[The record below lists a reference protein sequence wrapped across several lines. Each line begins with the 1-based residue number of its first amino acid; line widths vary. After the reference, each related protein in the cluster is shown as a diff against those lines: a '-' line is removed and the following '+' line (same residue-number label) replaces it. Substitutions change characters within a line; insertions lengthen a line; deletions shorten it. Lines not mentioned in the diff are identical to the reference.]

1 MKRKEK
7 KEKKEIKIQIKKK
20 AFIGVYDYTVIL
32 TYLSLVSA
40 VAGIILAL
48 EGEPT
53 LAVLCV
59 AFSGFCD
66 AFDGAVARTKKNRT
80 DDERNFGIQL
90 DSICDVI
97 SFGVTPAVICYT
109 LGVDGVIGF
118 LFCAAYV
125 LCALIRLAFF
135 NVLEIKRQQVE
146 DGAGKGYRG
155 LPVTSI
161 CFIFPAV
168 YFCRYLLNWIF
179 APHGNMIF
187 VVLLHVMLAVV
198 AFLFILDF
206 KMKKINFDK
215 LLGGKKSKKNS
226 DKNS

>member
-1 MKRKEK
+1 MKRKE
-7 KEKKEIKIQIKKK
+7 ENNIQIKKK

-40 VAGIILAL
+40 VAGIILAID
-48 EGEPT
+48 GRAT
-53 LAVLCV
+53 IAVLCV
-59 AFSGFCD
+59 AFSGLCD

-80 DDERNFGIQL
+80 EDERNFGIQL

-97 SFGVTPAVICYT
+97 SFGVTPSVICYK

-118 LFCAAYV
+118 IFVALYV

-135 NVLEIKRQQVE
+135 NVLEIKRQKNE
-146 DGAGKGYRG
+146 GGSSKGYRG

-161 CFIFPAV
+161 CFIFPVV
-168 YFCRYLLNWIF
+168 YFSKFLIN
-179 APHGNMIF
+179 NDMVF
-187 VVLLHVMLAVV
+187 VILLHVMLALV

-215 LLGGKKSKKNS
+215 LLRLRKKEEAPEEKRVLEEVHK
-226 DKNS
+226 